1 MRFRRIWLVPVSL
14 ALCNQKHH
22 TCGMK
27 AFLHEARAAITL
39 ALLVLSAAGSGAV
52 GDGGVPSVP
61 AGKAVRLPF
70 VVFSEKGSTNN
81 HYFPSGWMGNI
92 KAIRLDE
99 GCRSN
104 PHRGATCLRLE
115 YQAAGDWGGVVWQDP
130 ENDWGKAPGGW
141 NLTGAR
147 KLVFWARGDKGGE
160 LVNCFKF
167 GILGVGNRFRDSASG
182 GLDAVRLTS
191 DWKQYSINVADKD
204 LSCIKT
210 GFAWIVVGQG
220 KPVVFYLDDISF
232 E

>member
-1 MRFRRIWLVPVSL
+1 MKPLPNGPVVASIL
-14 ALCNQKHH
+14 GL
-22 TCGMK
+22 T
-27 AFLHEARAAITL
+27 AFLAAREAR
-39 ALLVLSAAGSGAV
+39 GANDV
-52 GDGGVPSVP
+52 SQVPSGRV
-61 AGKAVRLPF
+61 ARLPL

-92 KAIRLDE
+92 KAIRLDA
-99 GCRSN
+99 GCRTN
-104 PHRGATCLRLE
+104 PHSGATCLRLE
-115 YQAAGDWGGVVWQDP
+115 YQASADWGGVVWQDP

-141 NLTGAR
+141 NLTGAK

-167 GILGVGNRFRDSASG
+167 GVLGIGSKFHDSASG
-182 GLDAVRLTS
+182 SLDAVRLTS
-191 DWKQYSINVADKD
+191 AWKQYSIDVSGKD

-220 KPVVFYLDDISF
+220 KPVVFYLDDVRF